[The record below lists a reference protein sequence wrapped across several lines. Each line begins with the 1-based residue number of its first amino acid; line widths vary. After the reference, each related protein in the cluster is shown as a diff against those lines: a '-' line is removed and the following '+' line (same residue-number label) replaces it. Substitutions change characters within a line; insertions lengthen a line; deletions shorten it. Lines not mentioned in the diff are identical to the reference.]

1 MLKSY
6 KSVLTKNNKSVILF
20 SNIQLKLT
28 AWLIFYIGKTF
39 EFKWKNTS
47 IQMFNKKKKSEE
59 PVMDE
64 QLDAQEAV
72 DQQTE
77 ENTATEPVIELSAE
91 EKLQQENSVLNDKYL
106 RLFAEFDNYK
116 RRTQKER
123 IELLQTAGKDVV
135 VSMLP
140 VLDDFD
146 RALKATENATEVNAI
161 REGIMLV
168 QTKLKS
174 ILTQKGLKEV
184 ESLHTAFD
192 TDIHEAITKIPAPT
206 DDLKGKVVDEL
217 EKGYTLNDKVIRFA
231 KVVVGA

>member
-1 MLKSY
+1 MADFL
-6 KSVLTKNNKSVILF
+6 VLAKLLSLNTKTRVYN
-20 SNIQLKLT
+20 
-28 AWLIFYIGKTF
+28 
-39 EFKWKNTS
+39 
-47 IQMFNKKKKSEE
+47 MFNKKKKSEE
-59 PVMDE
+59 PIMEE
-64 QLDAQEAV
+64 QLDAQETV

-91 EKLQQENSVLNDKYL
+91 EKLQLENNVLNDKYL

-135 VSMLP
+135 VSLLP

-184 ESLHTAFD
+184 ESLHTLFD

>member
-1 MLKSY
+1 MADFL
-6 KSVLTKNNKSVILF
+6 VLA
-20 SNIQLKLT
+20 KL
-28 AWLIFYIGKTF
+28 LSLNRKTRVY
-39 EFKWKNTS
+39 N
-47 IQMFNKKKKSEE
+47 MFNKKKKSEE
-59 PVMDE
+59 PIMEE

-77 ENTATEPVIELSAE
+77 DNTATEPVIELSAE

-135 VSMLP
+135 VSLLP

-146 RALKATENATEVNAI
+146 RALKATENATEVSAI

-168 QTKLKS
+168 QTKLKG

-184 ESLHTAFD
+184 ESLHTIFD

-206 DDLKGKVVDEL
+206 DELKGKVVDEL

>member
-1 MLKSY
+1 D
-6 KSVLTKNNKSVILF
+6 VAEQ
-20 SNIQLKLT
+20 QL
-28 AWLIFYIGKTF
+28 
-39 EFKWKNTS
+39 
-47 IQMFNKKKKSEE
+47 
-59 PVMDE
+59 
-64 QLDAQEAV
+64 
-72 DQQTE
+72 E
-77 ENTATEPVIELSAE
+77 ENTPTEPIIELSAE

-135 VSMLP
+135 VSLLP

-184 ESLHTAFD
+184 ESLHTQFD
-192 TDIHEAITKIPAPT
+192 TDIHEAITKIPAPN
-206 DDLKGKVVDEL
+206 DELKGKVVDEL

>member
-1 MLKSY
+1 
-6 KSVLTKNNKSVILF
+6 
-20 SNIQLKLT
+20 
-28 AWLIFYIGKTF
+28 
-39 EFKWKNTS
+39 
-47 IQMFNKKKKSEE
+47 MFNKKKKSEE
-59 PVMDE
+59 PIMDE
-64 QLDAQEAV
+64 QLDAQETV
-72 DQQTE
+72 DQPSE
-77 ENTATEPVIELSAE
+77 EILSVEEVIELSAE

-123 IELLQTAGKDVV
+123 VELLQTAGKDVV
-135 VSMLP
+135 VSLLP

-146 RALKATENATEVNAI
+146 RALKATENATEVGAI

-174 ILTQKGLKEV
+174 ILTQKGLKEM
-184 ESLHTAFD
+184 ESLHNVFD